1 MFPAE
6 ITETVERSYPSDEGS
21 LLSYWDRDREAV
33 KRMRWSGAYFLFH
46 LVTGQETK
54 CYDMVDV
61 TGLVI
66 IDGHADVRSQ
76 RTKLIPTM
84 DDRVGLQGKLVAR
97 MGDRVGLQGILLQ
110 LDAGEVVTKVQ
121 GILLQPVAGA
131 RIHFCSLIQVQFHL
145 EEHMLLYSSTSPI
158 NRLTIGGVVLS
169 VDSTQVL
176 LLMLILGIILYL
188 GLSPQ
193 LVSVLT
199 QRIEKQKHLIHFKK
213 VIQLL
218 KYIQL
223 QIILCHCP
231 FARRLSADCR
241 EYYIFFILPVIWVV
255 LQGCCFSC
263 NLE

>member
-1 MFPAE
+1 ME
-6 ITETVERSYPSDEGS
+6 
-21 LLSYWDRDREAV
+21 
-33 KRMRWSGAYFLFH
+33 
-46 LVTGQETK
+46 
-54 CYDMVDV
+54 DV

-66 IDGHADVRSQ
+66 IDGHADVRRQ
-76 RTKLIPTM
+76 QTKLVATM

-131 RIHFCSLIQVQFHL
+131 LIHFCSLIQVQFHL

-169 VDSTQVL
+169 ADSTQVL
-176 LLMLILGIILYL
+176 LLMLILGIVLYL
-188 GLSPQ
+188 CPSPQ

-199 QRIEKQKHLIHFKK
+199 QRFLKQNHLIHFKK

-223 QIILCHCP
+223 QIILSLP
-231 FARRLSADCR
+231 IFKAVVCR
-241 EYYIFFILPVIWVV
+241 
-255 LQGCCFSC
+255 LQGVLHIFHLACHMGCTAGLLFFLATWNNSQYG
-263 NLE
+263 